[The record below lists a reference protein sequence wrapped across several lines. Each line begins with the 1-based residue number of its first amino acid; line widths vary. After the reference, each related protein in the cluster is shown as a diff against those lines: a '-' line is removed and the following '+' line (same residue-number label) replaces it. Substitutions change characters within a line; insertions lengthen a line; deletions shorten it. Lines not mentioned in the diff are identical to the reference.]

1 MKTKMMA
8 TVVAALAVAS
18 GFAMATPVP
27 EAQATPC
34 PPGVPGAECG
44 TAGSQPGGQRATQ
57 VCAIPL
63 FGYCAN
69 NLGPIYLQA
78 SDGSWYP
85 K

>member
-1 MKTKMMA
+1 MRKMIA
-8 TVVAALAVAS
+8 TVGAAFAVAS
-18 GFAMATPVP
+18 GFALAAPVP

-34 PPGVPGAECG
+34 PAGVPGAECG
-44 TAGSQPGGQRATQ
+44 AAGSQPGGQRAIQ

-69 NLGPIYLQA
+69 NLGPIFLQA
-78 SDGSWYP
+78 PDGSWYP

>member
-1 MKTKMMA
+1 MRKTLS
-8 TVVAALAVAS
+8 TVGVALAVAA
-18 GFAMATPVP
+18 GFALAAPDP
-27 EAQATPC
+27 EAHATPC
-34 PPGVPGAECG
+34 PPGVPGGECG
-44 TAGSQPGGQRATQ
+44 AAGSQPGGQRAIQ

-78 SDGSWYP
+78 PDGSWSP